1 MQPCVLVDPSCPSS
15 ASEKP
20 TPRALPPSSPTSPLA
35 CHSRLPFTILLTAE
49 ASAFVWIRN
58 AMFEERSVVGVNHLT
73 AESDSRWRHWR
84 NWVSQYLKL
93 FCLSR
98 PHHAAKECNPGGSA
112 AVMKF
117 CVWSNDTATLNR
129 AWWYWLRL
137 GSQKNKASFRH
148 NYISCSWH
156 SEPAEA
162 FTWFKME
169 DMLPLPHTVPSRK
182 RQMKPN
188 LGEVSSAASKSW
200 SQPTDLEKQSTPP
213 SRWLGL
219 AFSCQLTAVSH

>member
-1 MQPCVLVDPSCPSS
+1 MQPCVLVDPSCPRS
-15 ASEKP
+15 AWETH
-20 TPRALPPSSPTSPLA
+20 TPCPPPSSPTSTLA
-35 CHSRLPFTILLTAE
+35 RHSRLPFTILLTAD

-58 AMFEERSVVGVNHLT
+58 AVFEERSVVGVNHLT

-129 AWWYWLRL
+129 AWWDWLRL
-137 GSQKNKASFRH
+137 GSQKIRH
-148 NYISCSWH
+148 RSGTI
-156 SEPAEA
+156 A
-162 FTWFKME
+162 
-169 DMLPLPHTVPSRK
+169 
-182 RQMKPN
+182 
-188 LGEVSSAASKSW
+188 
-200 SQPTDLEKQSTPP
+200 
-213 SRWLGL
+213 
-219 AFSCQLTAVSH
+219 